1 MPDDLYDHD
10 ILTWSAHQA
19 SLLRRIASGERV
31 NEAVDWPHLIEEVE
45 DLGLSELRACESL
58 LRQAMVHLM
67 KLHSG
72 ADQPA
77 GHWRAETVGF
87 LADAAARFTPSMRQ
101 RIDLDALF
109 ARAVRQARAGG
120 LVAADALPARCPW
133 SLDALLSDT
142 ADIDRL
148 LAVLG

>member
-1 MPDDLYDHD
+1 
-10 ILTWSAHQA
+10 
-19 SLLRRIASGERV
+19 
-31 NEAVDWPHLIEEVE
+31 
-45 DLGLSELRACESL
+45 
-58 LRQAMVHLM
+58 
-67 KLHSG
+67 
-72 ADQPA
+72 
-77 GHWRAETVGF
+77 
-87 LADAAARFTPSMRQ
+87 MRQ

>member
-1 MPDDLYDHD
+1 VD
-10 ILTWSAHQA
+10 
-19 SLLRRIASGERV
+19 
-31 NEAVDWPHLIEEVE
+31 EAVDWPHLIEEVE
-45 DLGLSELRACESL
+45 DVGLGELRACESL
-58 LRQAMVHLM
+58 LRRAMVHLM
-67 KLHSG
+67 RLHGG
-72 ADQPA
+72 ADHPA

-120 LVAADALPARCPW
+120 LAAADALPARCPW
-133 SLDALLSDT
+133 SLDGLLSDSV
-142 ADIDRL
+142 DIDRL